1 MPNTPVIISILA
13 ALLSGGIA
21 LYSLARAGRSFSN
34 IAFSLGML
42 ALALEAVV
50 SIFSLQAT
58 SGRDLIFW
66 ENCRAAIGGFV
77 LGIWLIFSTRYA
89 RAGSASDSAITPWKW
104 TALAIF
110 VLPLLLVV
118 FFRDVFFIR
127 ASLGINRWALLLGRP
142 GYLYSLICLLGA
154 VLILVNLEKTLKASS
169 GGIRWRIK
177 FLVIGLGCL
186 FAIHVY
192 SASQQLL
199 FQHIDSSLCAVNSGA
214 LLIADLLILFSMLR
228 NPFQQIDIYISQQ
241 FLYNSFTVLIVGIYL
256 FSLGV
261 VAKIA
266 VYFGAGQNFF
276 ENALLF
282 AIMLAGTL
290 ALLFSGSVK
299 QGIKRFISRHFQ
311 HPLYDYRKIWNTLTS
326 RTTSLVNLKDLG
338 TVVVNFIAESF
349 GISNVTL
356 WLLDDAGKLPSM
368 CSSSCLSSSPERNSA
383 LMKEISFLM
392 NSLRGKESPIDL
404 KRPDH
409 PGHNNLSAKSDPT
422 MRYCVPLVAA
432 GEFLGIMTLSDRQN
446 GPEFSIED
454 FDLLKTIA
462 EQTAVH
468 ILNVKL
474 FENLGKAK
482 EMEAFQ
488 NMSTFFVHDMKNLA
502 STLSLFLQNLPV
514 HYDNPEFRKDIL
526 EMISGSVDKIQNMC
540 TRLSSLNRTTVLQT
554 TEVNLNDLVLSGIS
568 GLQGSHGLFIEP
580 DLGPVPTISVD
591 AEQVQKVLL
600 NLILNAHEA
609 TKGTECQIRVKTLH
623 ESGYVVIS
631 VIDNGCGMSREFLEK
646 NLFKPFQTTKK
657 SGLGIGLFQC
667 KMIVE
672 AHRGK
677 IEVESEEGKGSN
689 FRILLPDGII
699 TTYYS

>member
-1 MPNTPVIISILA
+1 MMLSGIPSNPVIISTCA
-13 ALLSGGIA
+13 ALLSGGLA
-21 LYSLARAGRSFSN
+21 FYSLIRAGRSFSN

-42 ALALEAVV
+42 ALGLEAVF

-58 SGRDLIFW
+58 SERDLIFW
-66 ENCRAAIGGFV
+66 ENCRIAVEGFI
-77 LGIWLIFSTRYA
+77 LGIWLIFSVRYA
-89 RAGSASDSAITPWKW
+89 RAGSASAYAKTTW
-104 TALAIF
+104 TWVALAIF
-110 VLPLLLVV
+110 AFPLLMVV
-118 FFRDVFFIR
+118 LFRDIFFFK
-127 ASLGINRWALLLGRP
+127 ASLGINRWTLLLGWP
-142 GYLYSLICLLGA
+142 GYLYSLVCLLGA
-154 VLILVNLEKTLKASS
+154 VLILMNLERTLKASS
-169 GGIRWRIK
+169 AGTLWRIK

-186 FAIHVY
+186 FAIHIY
-192 SASQQLL
+192 SATQQLL
-199 FQHIDSSLCAVNSGA
+199 FQHFDSDLCTVDSSA

-228 NPFQQIDIYISQQ
+228 NPFQQVDIYISQQ

-266 VYFGAGQNFF
+266 VYLGAGENFF
-276 ENALLF
+276 RNALLF

-290 ALLFSGSVK
+290 ALLFSGSIK
-299 QGIKRFISRHFQ
+299 HGIRRFISRHFQ
-311 HPLYDYRKIWNTLTS
+311 RPLYDYRKVWSTLTS

-349 GISNVTL
+349 EISNVTL
-356 WLLDDAGKLPSM
+356 WLLDEAGKQPSM
-368 CSSSCLSSSPERNSA
+368 CSSSYLSSSPERNSD
-383 LMKEISFLM
+383 LVKEINFLM
-392 NSLRGKESPIDL
+392 NSLDGKESPIDL

-409 PGHNNLSAKSDPT
+409 PGSYSLFAKSDPT
-422 MRYCVPLVAA
+422 TRYCVPLVAA

-502 STLSLFLQNLPV
+502 STLSMFLQNLPL
-514 HYDNPEFRKDIL
+514 HYDNPEFSKDIL
-526 EMISGSVDKIQNMC
+526 EMISGSVNKIQNMC
-540 TRLSSLNRTTVLQT
+540 TRLSSLNQNTVLQT
-554 TEVNLNDLVLSGIS
+554 IDVNLNDLVLSGIS
-568 GLQGSHGLFIEP
+568 GLQGSHGLVIET
-580 DLGPVPTISVD
+580 DLGSVPRVCVD
-591 AEQVQKVLL
+591 PEQVQKVLL

-609 TKGTECQIRVKTLH
+609 TKGSGCEIRVKTLH
-623 ESGYVVIS
+623 ETGYVVIS
-631 VIDNGCGMSREFLEK
+631 VIDKGCGMSREFLEK

-657 SGLGIGLFQC
+657 AGLGIGLFQC

-689 FRILLPDGII
+689 FRILLPIG
-699 TTYYS
+699 

>member
-1 MPNTPVIISILA
+1 VIISICA

-21 LYSLARAGRSFSN
+21 LYSLIRAGRSFPN

-42 ALALEAVV
+42 ALAIQAVV
-50 SIFSLQAT
+50 SILSLQAT
-58 SGRDLIFW
+58 SERDLIFW
-66 ENCRAAIGGFV
+66 ETWRVAIGGFI
-77 LGIWLIFSTRYA
+77 LGIWLIFSVRYA
-89 RAGSASDSAITPWKW
+89 RADLDSDRSITNW
-104 TALAIF
+104 TWAALAIF
-110 VLPLLLVV
+110 AFPLLLVV
-118 FFRDVFFIR
+118 LFQNPFFSRV
-127 ASLGINRWALLLGRP
+127 SLGINRWALLLGWP
-142 GYLYSLICLLGA
+142 GYLYNLIWILGA
-154 VLILVNLEKTLKASS
+154 VLILMNLEKTLKASS
-169 GGIRWRIK
+169 GGTRWRIK
-177 FLVIGLGCL
+177 FLIFGLGCL
-186 FAIHVY
+186 FAIHIY
-192 SASQQLL
+192 LATQQLL
-199 FQHIDSSLCAVNSGA
+199 FQHIDSDLCTVNSGA

-228 NPFQQIDIYISQQ
+228 NPFQQVDIYISQQ

-256 FSLGV
+256 FSLGI

-266 VYFGAGQNFF
+266 VYLGAGENFF
-276 ENALLF
+276 RNALLF

-290 ALLFSGSVK
+290 ALLFSGSIK
-299 QGIKRFISRHFQ
+299 YGIRRFISRHFQ
-311 HPLYDYRKIWNTLTS
+311 RPLYDYRKIWNTLTS

-338 TVVVNFIAESF
+338 AVVVNFIAESF
-349 GISNVTL
+349 EISNVTL
-356 WLLDDAGKLPSM
+356 WLLDEAGKQPSM
-368 CSSSCLSSSPERNSA
+368 CSSSYLSSSPERNSD
-383 LMKEISFLM
+383 LLREIGFLM
-392 NSLRGKESPIDL
+392 NSLHGKESPIDL

-409 PGHNNLSAKSDPT
+409 TGSNTLFAKSDPS

-502 STLSLFLQNLPV
+502 STLSLFLQNLPL
-514 HYDNPEFRKDIL
+514 HRDNPEFSKDIFA
-526 EMISGSVDKIQNMC
+526 MISGSVNKIQNMC
-540 TRLSSLNRTTVLQT
+540 TRLSSLNQNTVLQT

-568 GLQGSHGLFIEP
+568 GLQGSNGLVIEP
-580 DLGPVPTISVD
+580 DLNPVPPVCVD
-591 AEQVQKVLL
+591 PEQVQKVLL

-609 TKGTECQIRVKTLH
+609 TRGKECQIRVRTLQ
-623 ESGYVVIS
+623 ETGYVVIS

-657 SGLGIGLFQC
+657 AGLGIGLFQC

-689 FRILLPDGII
+689 FRILLPVG
-699 TTYYS
+699 

>member
-1 MPNTPVIISILA
+1 MLFEIPSNSVIISICA
-13 ALLSGGIA
+13 ALLSGSIA
-21 LYSLARAGRSFSN
+21 LYSFARAGRSFSN

-42 ALALEAVV
+42 ALAIEAVV
-50 SIFSLQAT
+50 SIFSLQAA
-58 SGRDLIFW
+58 SERDLIFW
-66 ENCRAAIGGFV
+66 ENCRAAIEGFV

-89 RAGSASDSAITPWKW
+89 RAGSASDYAITPWKW

-118 FFRDVFFIR
+118 FFRDAFFIR
-127 ASLGINRWALLLGRP
+127 TSLGINRWTLLLGRP

-177 FLVIGLGCL
+177 FLVIGLDCL

-228 NPFQQIDIYISQQ
+228 NPFQQVDIYISHQ
-241 FLYNSFTVLIVGIYL
+241 FLYNSFTVFIVGIYL

-266 VYFGAGQNFF
+266 VYLGAGQNFF

-299 QGIKRFISRHFQ
+299 QGTRRFISRHFQ

-349 GISNVTL
+349 GISYVTL

-368 CSSSCLSSSPERNSA
+368 CGSSYLSGSPERNSA
-383 LMKEISFLM
+383 VMKEISFLM
-392 NSLRGKESPIDL
+392 NSLRGKESPVDL

-409 PGHNNLSAKSDPT
+409 PGYNGLSAKSDPT

-432 GEFLGIMTLSDRQN
+432 SEFLGIMTLSDRQN

-502 STLSLFLQNLPV
+502 STLSLFLQNLPL

-526 EMISGSVDKIQNMC
+526 AMISGSVDKIQNMC
-540 TRLSSLNRTTVLQT
+540 TRLSSLNQTTALQT
-554 TEVNLNDLVLSGIS
+554 TAVNLNDLVLSGIS
-568 GLQGSHGLFIEP
+568 SLQGSHGLVIEQ
-580 DLGPVPTISVD
+580 DLGPVPTVSVNP
-591 AEQVQKVLL
+591 EQVQKVLL

-609 TKGTECQIRVKTLH
+609 TKGTGCQIRVKTLH
-623 ESGYVVIS
+623 ESGYVVLS

-657 SGLGIGLFQC
+657 AGLGIGLFQC

-689 FRILLPDGII
+689 FRILLPVG
-699 TTYYS
+699 